1 MGDCIATPFDLSDI
15 ASKDTNRIV
24 GRIAESL
31 VGNSVFINMLEG
43 GVFEQGTSD
52 TQRSVVQMPAAPGD
66 SLAIPTFVDHQEA
79 CGTIGQQDLADTIE
93 FLYRLETKRGYGPR
107 VCMNQGYSAFKDSY
121 IMAEDSLVKLVTQ
134 YINADIRAQLYLRS
148 GSKFV
153 AAAGYCFDDLFT
165 GGEHTDVNTTLF
177 ANVLPTGPLNFKTLH
192 ALARYLKE
200 ALYADM
206 WPGGGQGQPHFRF
219 VAGPDQIET
228 LRADTTVRH
237 DAFFLAA
244 GRYRFGDATLQG
256 YSFENSPAYRGLAFG
271 VDQTPLRATGFNPDG
286 TLAVVNPRLIVRNP
300 AKNTAY
306 SVHNPAWLRAEYEVG
321 FLVAP
326 NSFKRLVP
334 ERYVGEGS
342 FRFNPQLHMGELKWH
357 YQVDNDC
364 NVFGDFGWHIYQI
377 IRAYKP
383 VRPHFVIPILYKRCP
398 GDLGLEPCTD
408 TSCAPLVT
416 VV

>member
-1 MGDCIATPFDLSDI
+1 MGDCIATPAALSDI

-31 VGNSVFINMLEG
+31 TANSVFMNVLDG
-43 GVFEQGTSD
+43 GTFPSGTSD
-52 TQRSVVQMPAAPGD
+52 VQRSVVQMMAAPGD
-66 SLAIPTFVDHQEA
+66 SLAVPTFVDHQEV
-79 CGTIGQQDLADTIE
+79 CGTVGQQDLTDTIE

-148 GSKFV
+148 ASKFV
-153 AAAGYCFDDLFT
+153 AAAGHCFDDLFT
-165 GGEHTDVNTTLF
+165 GGEHTDVGTLF
-177 ANVLPTGPLNFKTLH
+177 APVLPTGPVSFKTLH
-192 ALARYLKE
+192 TLARYLKE
-200 ALYADM
+200 ALFADM
-206 WPGGGQGQPHFRF
+206 WPADGQAQQHFRF
-219 VAGPDQIET
+219 IAGADQIEL
-228 LRADTTVRH
+228 LRADTTVRQ
-237 DAFFLAA
+237 DALFLAS
-244 GRYRFGDATLQG
+244 GRYRFGEVTLQG
-256 YSFENSPAYRGLAFG
+256 YSFEYSPGYRGLAYA

-286 TLAVVNPRLIVRNP
+286 TLALVNPRTIVANP

-306 SVHNPAWLRAEYEVG
+306 SVHNPAWLAAPYEVG

-326 NSFKRLVP
+326 NSYKRLTP
-334 ERYVGEGS
+334 ERYTGEGS

-357 YQVDNDC
+357 YQLDNDC

-377 IRAYKP
+377 ERAYKP
-383 VRPHFVIPILYKRCP
+383 VRPHFVIPILYRRCP
-398 GDLGLEPCTD
+398 ADLGLEPCD
-408 TSCAPLVT
+408 ISGCAPIVS